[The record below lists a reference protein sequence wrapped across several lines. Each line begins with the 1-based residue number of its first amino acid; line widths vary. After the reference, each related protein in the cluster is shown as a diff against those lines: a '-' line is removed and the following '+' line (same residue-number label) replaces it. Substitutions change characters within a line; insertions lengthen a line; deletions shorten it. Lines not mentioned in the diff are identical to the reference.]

1 MGKLRKTFIGSIRGF
16 AKAMKK
22 ILVLSFRFP
31 YSLTEGSKIRI
42 YNICKILSQ
51 RYQVDLL
58 VVDDK
63 QVTNEQ
69 LQELKKIC
77 NRVVTFTFGSLR
89 FKINTLRG
97 LFSKE
102 PLQTYYYYF
111 DSVQKWIDTH
121 YKDYDLLFCFHIRM
135 ARYIRNIF
143 SKPKIIDFIDA
154 TSINY
159 REAIG
164 KGRGVWNIIYPLEST
179 RTLEYEITM
188 LHEFDEVFI
197 TSPFD
202 KAYLDKN
209 SGHSNQNLVVL
220 PMGVKD
226 ELFSKVNK
234 FQGKEEDWIVF
245 LGKMNYAPNVDAVI
259 YFAREVLP
267 LVKRKAN
274 VKFFIV
280 GTNPAKEVLQ
290 LCKVNGVEVT
300 GFVKD
305 PYAYLERAKVVV
317 TPIRFGAGIQTKVLE
332 AMALR
337 KVVVATSKATRGIEG
352 EDGKHFVIAD
362 DKEEMARRILT
373 LLDNEELRKKI
384 GENGRKLIEEKYRW
398 NIVGEKLLKEIEEVL
413 N

>member
-1 MGKLRKTFIGSIRGF
+1 
-16 AKAMKK
+16 MKR

-31 YSLTEGSKIRI
+31 YPLTEGSKIRI
-42 YNICKILSQ
+42 YNVCKILSQ
-51 RYQVDLL
+51 DYQVDLL
-58 VVDDK
+58 VIDDK
-63 QVTNEQ
+63 QVTQEQ

-77 NRVVTFTFGSLR
+77 ARVITFTFRSMR

-97 LFSKE
+97 LSSTE

-111 DSVQKWIDTH
+111 ASVQKWIDMH
-121 YKDYDLLFCFHIRM
+121 HDDYDLLFCFHIRM
-135 ARYIRNIF
+135 ARYIRKIVN
-143 SKPKIIDFIDA
+143 KPKVIDFIDA

-164 KGRGVWNIIYPLEST
+164 KGRGIWSLIYPIESS
-179 RTLEYEITM
+179 RTLVYELKM
-188 LHEFDEVFI
+188 LRAFDKAFI

-202 KAYLDKN
+202 KAYLDNN

-226 ELFSKVNK
+226 ELFSRVNE
-234 FQGKEEDWIVF
+234 FQSKEEDWIVF

-259 YFAREVLP
+259 YFAREVFP
-267 LVKRKAN
+267 WVKRDAN
-274 VKFFIV
+274 TKFFIV

-317 TPIRFGAGIQTKVLE
+317 APIRFGAGIQTKVLE

-337 KVVVATSKATRGIEG
+337 KVVVTTSKATRGIEG
-352 EDGKHFVIAD
+352 EDGKHFVVAD

-373 LLDNEELRKKI
+373 LLDNAELRKKI
-384 GENGRKLIEEKYRW
+384 GEDARQLIEEKYRW
-398 NIVGEKLLKEIEEVL
+398 DIVGGKLLKEIEEVL
-413 N
+413 RG

>member
-1 MGKLRKTFIGSIRGF
+1 
-16 AKAMKK
+16 MKK
-22 ILVLSFRFP
+22 ILVISFRFP
-31 YSLTEGSKIRI
+31 YPLTEGSRIRI

-51 RYQVDLL
+51 KYQVDLL
-58 VVDDK
+58 VIDDK

-69 LQELKKIC
+69 LQELQKIC
-77 NRVVTFTFGSLR
+77 NRVITFTSGSMR

-97 LFSKE
+97 LLSME

-135 ARYIRNIF
+135 ARYIRKIF

-164 KGRGVWNIIYPLEST
+164 KGRGVWNLIYPLEST
-179 RTLEYEITM
+179 RTLVYELKM
-188 LHEFDEVFI
+188 LHEFDEFFI

-226 ELFSKVNK
+226 ELFSRVNK

-259 YFAREVLP
+259 YFAREVFP
-267 LVKRKAN
+267 LVKREAN
-274 VKFFIV
+274 VKFFIL
-280 GTNPAKEVLQ
+280 GTNPVKEVLK
-290 LCKVNGVEVT
+290 LGMLKDVEVT
-300 GFVKD
+300 GYVED
-305 PYAYLERAKVVV
+305 PYEYLEKAKVVV
-317 TPIRFGAGIQTKVLE
+317 APLRFAAGTQTKILE

-337 KVVVATSKATRGIEG
+337 KAVVATSKATRGIEG
-352 EDGKHFVIAD
+352 GDGKHFVIAD

-398 NIVGEKLLKEIEEVL
+398 NIVGEKLLKEIEKVL
-413 N
+413 NRRVEIYGKG